1 MKELVMVEDR
11 YGNDVCFEAL
21 VQLMDD
27 ETRERVHEELAP
39 CTEQEFYN
47 RYCELHEELF
57 DEEFNIC

>member
-27 ETRERVHEELAP
+27 ETREIVHEELAP

>member
-11 YGNDVCFEAL
+11 NGNDVCFEAL